1 MTIVKW
7 QKGWAMRIVEKRE
20 KSLGTAIA
28 LIALLIYA
36 IAPLAHGL
44 IHPDHEIRAA
54 LSADDGAPG
63 PKDHKSPAHGPDE
76 DCALF
81 KLYAGA
87 GGHALPAPSSDLAP
101 QQLIFTDDA
110 PLLRISP
117 LPAGAPRGFA
127 LGRGPPHY
135 A

>member
-1 MTIVKW
+1 M
-7 QKGWAMRIVEKRE
+7 MRAIKRGRA
-20 KSLGTAIA
+20 LGAAIT

-36 IAPLAHGL
+36 LAPVVHGF

-54 LSADDGAPG
+54 LSADDGAPM
-63 PKDHKSPAHGPDE
+63 PKHHKSPAQSPDQ

-87 GGHALPAPSSDLAP
+87 NGHAVPAPSPDLAP
-101 QQLIFTDDA
+101 QLLVFADAA

-127 LGRGPPHY
+127 LGRGPPHL